1 MKRLDNHCEED
12 RDSELQTLKNLV
24 VKLEVNLVSQKRDY
38 LDQIQQLNR
47 RHQEEI
53 DQMTLEFNNAKR
65 VGQEQIN
72 QLVE

>member
-12 RDSELQTLKNLV
+12 RDSELHTLKNLV

-47 RHQEEI
+47 RHQE
-53 DQMTLEFNNAKR
+53 
-65 VGQEQIN
+65 
-72 QLVE
+72 